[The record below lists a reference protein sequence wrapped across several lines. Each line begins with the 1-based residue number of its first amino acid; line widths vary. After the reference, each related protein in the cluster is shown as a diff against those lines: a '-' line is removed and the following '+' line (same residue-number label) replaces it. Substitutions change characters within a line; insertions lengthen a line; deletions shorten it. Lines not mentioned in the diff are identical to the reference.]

1 MGRTLKV
8 ILTNEQ
14 RLELEYNY
22 KTGDSHS
29 FRQRC
34 QMILLKSLGKLTKD
48 ICQIVGIN
56 SQNQVNTWIKRY
68 QSHYNIAGISVLYNA
83 DGQGRKPIFDSK
95 TESEKIKTVVK
106 QERQKLSNA
115 KEILEK
121 ELNKSFNIKT
131 FKNFI
136 TGGVPQVL
144 TADTNDL
151 GVM

>member
-14 RLELEYNY
+14 RLELEHGY
-22 KTGDSHS
+22 KTGDSHA

-34 QMILLKSLGKLTKD
+34 RMVLLKSSGKLTKD

-56 SQNQVNTWIKRY
+56 SQNQINIWIRRY
-68 QSHYNIAGISVLYNA
+68 QSHYDTIGISVLHNA

-95 TESEKIKTVVK
+95 TESEKIKAVVK

-131 FKNFI
+131 LKNFLK
-136 TGGVPQVL
+136 VL
-144 TADTNDL
+144 TADTSDL
-151 GVM
+151 DVT

>member
-1 MGRTLKV
+1 MGKTLNV
-8 ILTNEQ
+8 ILTNAQ
-14 RLELEYNY
+14 RLELEHGY
-22 KTGDSHS
+22 KTGESHS

-34 QMILLKSLGKLTKD
+34 RMILLKSSGKLTKD
-48 ICQIVGIN
+48 ICQVVGIK
-56 SQNQVNTWIKRY
+56 SQNQINTWIRRY
-68 QSHYNIAGISVLYNA
+68 QSYYDTLGISILYNA

-95 TESEKIKTVVK
+95 TESERIKLVVQ

-131 FKNFI
+131 LKNFLK
-136 TGGVPQVL
+136 VL

>member
-1 MGRTLKV
+1 V
-8 ILTNEQ
+8 
-14 RLELEYNY
+14 
-22 KTGDSHS
+22 
-29 FRQRC
+29 
-34 QMILLKSLGKLTKD
+34 LLKSSGKLTKE
-48 ICQIVGIN
+48 ICQIVGIK
-56 SQNQVNTWIKRY
+56 SQNQINTWIRRY
-68 QSHYNIAGISVLYNA
+68 QSDYGTVGISVLYNA

-95 TESEKIKTVVK
+95 TESEKIKAVVK

-131 FKNFI
+131 LKNFLK
-136 TGGVPQVL
+136 VL

>member
-14 RLELEYNY
+14 RLELEHGY
-22 KTGDSHS
+22 KTGDSHA

-34 QMILLKSLGKLTKD
+34 RMVLLKSSGKLTKD

-56 SQNQVNTWIKRY
+56 SQNQVNIWIRRY
-68 QSHYNIAGISVLYNA
+68 QSHYDTIGISVLHNA

-95 TESEKIKTVVK
+95 TESEKIKAVVK
-106 QERQKLSNA
+106 QERQKLSIA
-115 KEILEK
+115 KQILEK

-131 FKNFI
+131 LKNFLK
-136 TGGVPQVL
+136 VL

>member
-14 RLELEYNY
+14 RLELEHGY

-34 QMILLKSLGKLTKD
+34 RMVLLKSSGKLTKD

-56 SQNQVNTWIKRY
+56 SQNQINIWIRRY
-68 QSHYNIAGISVLYNA
+68 QSHYANIGISVLHNA
-83 DGQGRKPIFDSK
+83 DGQGRKPTFDSK
-95 TESEKIKTVVK
+95 TESEKIKAVVK

-131 FKNFI
+131 LKNFLK
-136 TGGVPQVL
+136 VL
-144 TADTNDL
+144 TADTGDL
-151 GVM
+151 DVM

>member
-14 RLELEYNY
+14 RLELEHGY
-22 KTGDSHS
+22 KTGDSHA

-34 QMILLKSLGKLTKD
+34 RMVLLKSSGKLTKD

-56 SQNQVNTWIKRY
+56 SQNQINIWIRRY
-68 QSHYNIAGISVLYNA
+68 QSHYDTIGISVLHNA

-95 TESEKIKTVVK
+95 TESEKIKAVVK

-131 FKNFI
+131 LKNFLK
-136 TGGVPQVL
+136 VL
-144 TADTNDL
+144 TADTKDL

>member
-14 RLELEYNY
+14 RLELEHGY
-22 KTGDSHS
+22 KTGDSHA

-34 QMILLKSLGKLTKD
+34 RMVLLKSLGKLTKD

-56 SQNQVNTWIKRY
+56 SQNQVNTWIRRY
-68 QSHYNIAGISVLYNA
+68 QTHYDSVGISVLHNA

-95 TESEKIKTVVK
+95 TESEKIKAAVK

-131 FKNFI
+131 LKNFLK
-136 TGGVPQVL
+136 VL
-144 TADTNDL
+144 AADTNDL
-151 GVM
+151 DVT